1 MASLEKDN
9 LVVYYHLSEIVVAF
23 DLSAFEIVV
32 AFDLSAFEIVVA
44 FDLSAFEIVVAF
56 DLSAFEI
63 VVALD
68 EIGLIREGPPYS
80 FFSKYSWI

>member
-9 LVVYYHLSEIVVAF
+9 LVVYYHLS
-23 DLSAFEIVV
+23 EIVV

>member
-9 LVVYYHLSEIVVAF
+9 LVVYYHLS
-23 DLSAFEIVV
+23 
-32 AFDLSAFEIVVA
+32 EIVVA

>member
-9 LVVYYHLSEIVVAF
+9 LVVYYHLS
-23 DLSAFEIVV
+23 
-32 AFDLSAFEIVVA
+32 
-44 FDLSAFEIVVAF
+44 EIVVAF